1 MSLLQERFFIMQMH
15 TYQPA
20 YLHALSRRLF
30 ESAGATNEVGHIV
43 ANILVGAN
51 LTGHDSHGVL
61 RVPTYMTRISDGI
74 MNAGAEPTTVRES
87 VTTLVLDGHQGP
99 GHLTAYR
106 AIHKAIEKAR
116 TSEICSVSFTRIE
129 HIGRLGHY
137 VEIAAREGFVGI
149 AMVGRG
155 APNAMKV
162 LPFGGKKG
170 SLGTNPIAICIPT
183 GDEVPFLLDI
193 ATSVIAEGKLQVAR
207 SKNEHVPENYIVDK
221 NNVPTTDPN
230 DFYNGGYLRTFG
242 GHKGYAFSLAACLMG
257 QLAGNYGEGCPL
269 GYAFMQV
276 ININAFTDL
285 TGYQNGMRAF
295 LNEIKK
301 TEPADGVD
309 EVQVPGEF
317 EHHTRKDRL
326 KHGIEI
332 PDTIN
337 QQLLE
342 WADHFKVPTN
352 DSIITPED
360 KAYYIS

>member
-1 MSLLQERFFIMQMH
+1 MQMH
-15 TYQPA
+15 TYKPT
-20 YLHALSRRLF
+20 YLHALTRRLF
-30 ESAGATNEVGHIV
+30 EVSGATNEVAHIV

-61 RVPTYMTRISDGI
+61 RVPTYMHRISDGL
-74 MNAGAEPTTVRES
+74 MNAGTEPTVVRES
-87 VTTLVLDGHQGP
+87 LTTLVLDGHQGP

-106 AIHKAIEKAR
+106 ALNKAIEKAR
-116 TSEICSVSFTRIE
+116 TSEICSVSFTQIE

-137 VEIAAREGFVGI
+137 AEIAAREGFVGI

-155 APNAMKV
+155 APNALKV

-170 SLGTNPIAICIPT
+170 SLGTNPIAIGIPT

-193 ATSVIAEGKLQVAR
+193 ATSVVAEGKLQVAR
-207 SKNEHVPENYIVDK
+207 SKNVAVPENYIVDK
-221 NNVPTTDPN
+221 NNVPTTDPHE
-230 DFYNGGYLRTFG
+230 FYDGGYLRTFG

-257 QLAGNYGEGCPL
+257 QLAGNFGEGCPF

-285 TGYQNGMRAF
+285 TGYQGGIRAF
-295 LNEIKK
+295 LDNIKQS
-301 TEPADGVD
+301 EPADGVD

-317 EHHTRKDRL
+317 EHRNRIHRL

-337 QQLLE
+337 EQLSE
-342 WADHFKVPTN
+342 WADKFNVAT
-352 DSIITPED
+352 DGSIIEEED
-360 KAYYIS
+360 RAYYI

>member
-1 MSLLQERFFIMQMH
+1 MQMH
-15 TYQPA
+15 TYEPA

-30 ESAGATNEVGHIV
+30 ESFGATNEIGHIV

-61 RVPTYMTRISDGI
+61 RVPTYMRRISDGI

-106 AIHKAIEKAR
+106 AVHKAIEKAR
-116 TSEICSVSFTRIE
+116 TSEICSVSFTQIE

-137 VEIAAREGFVGI
+137 AEIAAREGFVGI

-155 APNAMKV
+155 SSNKMKV

-170 SLGTNPIAICIPT
+170 SLGTNPIAIGIPT
-183 GDEVPFLLDI
+183 GDEVPFLLDV
-193 ATSVIAEGKLQVAR
+193 ATSVVAEGKLQVAR
-207 SKNEHVPENYIVDK
+207 SKNVPVPENYIVDK

-230 DFYNGGYLRTFG
+230 EFYDGGYLRTFG
-242 GHKGYAFSLAACLMG
+242 EHKGYAFSLAACLMG
-257 QLAGNYGEGCPL
+257 QLAGNYGEGCPF

-285 TGYQNGMRAF
+285 IGYQEGIRAF
-295 LNEIKK
+295 LDDIKK
-301 TEPADGVD
+301 SEPADGVD

-317 EHHTRKDRL
+317 EHRTRTHRL

-337 QQLLE
+337 EQLLE
-342 WADHFKVPTN
+342 WANTFNVSAD
-352 DSIITPED
+352 DSIITNED
-360 KAYYIS
+360 KAYYPSVS